1 MAPKKDLIDPE
12 DLELE
17 LVQLLLQSIH
27 HFLLCPT
34 STDEEGGAEVT
45 VKGFNIWCSPALAA
59 LSSSKILPL
68 SPLLFTP

>member
-45 VKGFNIWCSPALAA
+45 VKDFNIWCSLVA